1 MKEGNMG
8 KTFSDLGV
16 SPSIIK
22 AIEKMEFLEPTEVQK
37 EAIPNVLQKKDLI
50 VMSKTGSGKT
60 GAFGIPIIQLV
71 DSELK
76 APQCLILAPTREL
89 IVQVDQDISQMSK
102 NNNLKT
108 TPVYGQHSINIEIEA
123 LKNGASIVSG
133 TPGRVLDHIKRK
145 TLNTKNIKF
154 LVLDEADR
162 MLDMGFIDQVES
174 IIKRLPKDR
183 VTLLFSATMPN
194 EIKNICR
201 AYMKEPHTIE
211 LESDTKTVD
220 TVNQI
225 YYKVK
230 YNEKNTQLNKI
241 LKVEQL
247 ESCLV
252 FCNTRIA
259 VERVNAFLERKG
271 YVSSPLH
278 GAISQNKRLTTV
290 KKIKD
295 GEVQIIVATDVAA
308 RGLHIDNLN
317 LVVNYDVPVEKDSY
331 VHRIGRTGRAG
342 NLGKAI
348 TFVTAEDFMDFYEIE
363 EHVGIVID
371 EEEIPTDAYVMECVS
386 KAEGKW
392 VEITKQNLA
401 KQNLARQSSKSH
413 KSKPKTSGSDRKQTS
428 SRRKTAD
435 KRKPDE
441 RKLDEKKSNEVKSDG
456 SKVDERKQ
464 QPGNKKANV
473 HKKPM
478 KKTTGIKPVE
488 KKTTKPENRV
498 RRSQRSQE
506 DINKE
511 IREKIK
517 TAKRPPVEKKSFL
530 TQIKEVISGKK

>member
-1 MKEGNMG
+1 MKEGIMG
-8 KTFSDLGV
+8 KTFSDLGI

-22 AIEKMEFLEPTEVQK
+22 AIEKMEFLEPTEVQS
-37 EAIPNVLQKKDLI
+37 EAIPHVLQKKDLI

-71 DSELK
+71 NPEIKD
-76 APQCLILAPTREL
+76 PQCLILAPTREL
-89 IVQVDQDISQMSK
+89 IVQVDQDIRNMSK

-133 TPGRVLDHIKRK
+133 TPGRVFDHIQRK

-183 VTLLFSATMPN
+183 VTLLFSATMPD

-201 AYMKEPHTIE
+201 AYMKEPYTIE
-211 LESDTKTVD
+211 LESDIKTVD
-220 TVNQI
+220 TVNQM

-241 LKVEQL
+241 LKVEQP

-271 YVSSPLH
+271 YVTAPLH
-278 GAISQNKRLTTV
+278 GAISQNKRLQTV
-290 KKIKD
+290 KKIKNGD
-295 GEVQIIVATDVAA
+295 VQIIVATDVAA

-317 LVVNYDVPVEKDSY
+317 LVLNYDVPVEKDSY

-342 NLGKAI
+342 NTGKAI
-348 TFVTAEDFMDFYEIE
+348 TFVTAEDFMAFYEIE
-363 EHVGIVID
+363 EHVGIVIYD
-371 EEEIPTDAYVMECVS
+371 EELPTDAYVKECVS

-401 KQNLARQSSKSH
+401 KQSSKSH
-413 KSKPKTSGSDRKQTS
+413 KSKPKTSGSDRKQSS
-428 SRRKTAD
+428 SRRKPDD
-435 KRKPDE
+435 KRKPDK
-441 RKLDEKKSNEVKSDG
+441 RKLDEKKPNEVKP
-456 SKVDERKQ
+456 DERKQ
-464 QPGNKKANV
+464 QPENKKANV
-473 HKKPM
+473 HKKPI
-478 KKTTGIKPVE
+478 KKTSVRKPVE
-488 KKTTKPENRV
+488 KKTTKPENRA
-498 RRSQRSQE
+498 RRTQRSQE
-506 DINKE
+506 DIARE

-530 TQIKEVISGKK
+530 NQIKEALLGNK